1 MVDNAAA
8 KRIFVDQSKCL
19 GCKTCELRCAVERN
33 SVSKVLTEAVHEEI
47 LPRPRIY
54 VEWDGTEPL
63 AIQCRHCEDAPC
75 LEICSTG
82 ALQRDPE
89 SGVVFVDV
97 NKCIACWMCVMVCP
111 YGVIAPAVEKHAA
124 DKCDQ
129 CFQMAEPICVAA
141 CPTGA
146 LLELT
151 PAEFALRIK
160 ERREKGLARV
170 QENLSEEG
178 NKGGES

>member
-1 MVDNAAA
+1 MVTKDYSTR

-19 GCKTCELRCAVERN
+19 GCKTCELKCAVERN
-33 SVSKVLTEAVHEEI
+33 SVSKVLTEAVHEAI
-47 LPRPRIY
+47 LPRPRVY
-54 VEWDGTEPL
+54 VEWNSEKPV

-82 ALQRDPE
+82 AMQRDDE
-89 SGVVFVDV
+89 TGCVYVEVS
-97 NKCIACWMCVMVCP
+97 KCMACWMCVMVCP
-111 YGVIAPAVEKHAA
+111 YGVIAPATEKHAA

-129 CFQMAEPICVAA
+129 CFQMPQPACVEA

-146 LLELT
+146 LKELT
-151 PAEFALRIK
+151 PAEFAIQIK

-170 QENLSEEG
+170 QEGL
-178 NKGGES
+178 